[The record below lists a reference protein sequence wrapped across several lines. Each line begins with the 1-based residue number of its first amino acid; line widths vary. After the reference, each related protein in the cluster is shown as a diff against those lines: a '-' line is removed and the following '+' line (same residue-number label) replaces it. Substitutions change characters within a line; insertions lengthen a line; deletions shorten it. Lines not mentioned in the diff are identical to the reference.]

1 MSRRRRKKKKGAGT
15 IFFLMLLIAA
25 GSVVLFGLT
34 NEAFADK
41 LKSVTTDR
49 VKEGVFNIIQFDIEG
64 RRVLDLFAGTGQ
76 LGIEALSRGA
86 ASAVFVEQRRDAAAL
101 VRENL
106 KLTGLAGRARVVNGE
121 ALAFLASAGER
132 FDLIF
137 LDPPYAAGLWESA
150 MAAISRFDILA
161 NHGIIV
167 CESPTDQTMPAAA
180 PPLLLHRTYRYGRV
194 KITTYHREE
203 DEA

>member
-1 MSRRRRKKKKGAGT
+1 MRVITGSARGRRLLELAGT
-15 IFFLMLLIAA
+15 E
-25 GSVVLFGLT
+25 T
-34 NEAFADK
+34 RP
-41 LKSVTTDR
+41 TTDR

-121 ALAFLASAGER
+121 ALLGSSA
-132 FDLIF
+132 IWPK
-137 LDPPYAAGLWESA
+137 DP
-150 MAAISRFDILA
+150 
-161 NHGIIV
+161 
-167 CESPTDQTMPAAA
+167 
-180 PPLLLHRTYRYGRV
+180 
-194 KITTYHREE
+194 
-203 DEA
+203 